1 MADNNIPIKILNTI
15 QEVGAETVEEGIK
28 TTEQAIST
36 VITGQELVGDVK
48 PMGEEEMA
56 KAKAEDERKKQEEF
70 AKLQNIPGR
79 NVEEEIIEVVKEKEN
94 EEEKKQREFLENIE
108 RQRQEE
114 EMERNNLITEP
125 GNAKREAA
133 KTQFSPG
140 KRKKQ
145 EPNMTQMSQTS
156 EFKGGKID

>member
-15 QEVGAETVEEGIK
+15 QEVGTETVEEGIK

-36 VITGQELVGDVK
+36 VITGQELVGDAK
-48 PMGEEEMA
+48 PMNEEEMA
-56 KAKAEDERKKQEEF
+56 KAKAEDERKSQEEI
-70 AKLQNIPGR
+70 KNISGR
-79 NVEEEIIEVVKEKEN
+79 NVEEEIKEVVKEKES
-94 EEEKKQREFLENIE
+94 EEEKEQREFLENIE
-108 RQRQEE
+108 KQRQEE

-125 GNAKREAA
+125 GNVKREEA